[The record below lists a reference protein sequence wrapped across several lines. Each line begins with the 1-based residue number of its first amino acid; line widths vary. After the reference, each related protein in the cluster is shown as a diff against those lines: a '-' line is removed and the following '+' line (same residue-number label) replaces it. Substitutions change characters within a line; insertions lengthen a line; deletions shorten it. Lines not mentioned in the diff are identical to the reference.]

1 MKRLAFTMIE
11 LVFIIV
17 ILGILAA
24 VAIPKMIMNRD
35 DACYAKLR
43 ANLSEAQSDIS
54 REATRAFMKGSTL
67 DEKELR
73 TILQDTL
80 GADSSNQCRFAINDN
95 FTIGTSATNLGK
107 MVVGKNELTIKIAR
121 DSSTKTPIISCDKDS
136 NDSKT
141 KTMCRTLLNI
151 RDNK

>member
-1 MKRLAFTMIE
+1 MRRLGFTMIE

-24 VAIPKMIMNRD
+24 VAVPKMIMSRD

-54 REATRAFMKGSTL
+54 REATKQFMKGNTL
-67 DEKELR
+67 GEAQLK

-80 GADSSNQCRFAINDN
+80 GADSNNKCRFVVNAAND
-95 FTIGTSATNLGK
+95 IK
-107 MVVGKNELTIKIAR
+107 MVVGKRELAMEVKNNGV
-121 DSSTKTPIISCDKDS
+121 TKTPTITCDKDS
-136 NDSKT
+136 NNADV
-141 KTMCRTLLNI
+141 KTMCRTLLGI
-151 RDNK
+151 SK

>member
-1 MKRLAFTMIE
+1 MRRLGFTMIE

-24 VAIPKMIMNRD
+24 VAVPKMIMSRD

-54 REATRAFMKGSTL
+54 REATKQFMKGNTL
-67 DEKELR
+67 GEDQLK

-80 GADSSNQCRFAINDN
+80 GADSNNKCRFVVN
-95 FTIGTSATNLGK
+95 ATNNIK
-107 MVVGKNELTIKIAR
+107 MVVGKRELAMEVKNNGV
-121 DSSTKTPIISCDKDS
+121 TKTPTITCDKDS
-136 NDSKT
+136 NNADAKA
-141 KTMCRTLLNI
+141 MCRTLLGI
-151 RDNK
+151 SK

>member
-1 MKRLAFTMIE
+1 MRRLGFTMIE

-24 VAIPKMIMNRD
+24 VAVPKMIMSRD

-54 REATRAFMKGSTL
+54 REATKQFMKGNTL
-67 DEKELR
+67 GEAQLK

-80 GADSSNQCRFAINDN
+80 GADSNNKCRFVVN
-95 FTIGTSATNLGK
+95 ATNDIK
-107 MVVGKNELTIKIAR
+107 MVVGKRELTMEVKNNGV
-121 DSSTKTPIISCDKDS
+121 TKTPTITCDKDS
-136 NDSKT
+136 GNADA

-151 RDNK
+151 RQ

>member
-1 MKRLAFTMIE
+1 MRRLGFTMIE

-24 VAIPKMIMNRD
+24 VAVPKMIMSRD

-54 REATRAFMKGSTL
+54 REATKQFMKGNTL
-67 DEKELR
+67 GEAQLK

-80 GADSSNQCRFAINDN
+80 GADSNNKCRFVVN
-95 FTIGTSATNLGK
+95 ATNDIK
-107 MVVGKNELTIKIAR
+107 MVVGKRELVMVVK
-121 DSSTKTPIISCDKDS
+121 DNGVTKTPTITCDKDS
-136 NDSKT
+136 NNADA
-141 KTMCRTLLNI
+141 KTMCRTLLGI
-151 RDNK
+151 SK

>member
-1 MKRLAFTMIE
+1 MRRLGFTMIE

-24 VAIPKMIMNRD
+24 VAVPKMIMSRD

-54 REATRAFMKGSTL
+54 REATKQFMKGNTL
-67 DEKELR
+67 GEAQLK

-80 GADSSNQCRFAINDN
+80 GADSNNKCRFVVNTTND
-95 FTIGTSATNLGK
+95 IK
-107 MVVGKNELTIKIAR
+107 MVVGKRELAMEVKNNGV
-121 DSSTKTPIISCDKDS
+121 TKTPTITCDKDS
-136 NDSKT
+136 NNADT
-141 KTMCRTLLNI
+141 KTMCRTLLGI
-151 RDNK
+151 SK

>member
-1 MKRLAFTMIE
+1 MRRLGFTMIE

-24 VAIPKMIMNRD
+24 VAVPKMIMSRD

-54 REATRAFMKGSTL
+54 REATKQFMKGNTL
-67 DEKELR
+67 GDAQLK

-80 GADSSNQCRFAINDN
+80 GADSSNKCRFVVNTTKDI
-95 FTIGTSATNLGK
+95 K
-107 MVVGKNELTIKIAR
+107 MVVGKRELAMVIK
-121 DSSTKTPIISCDKDS
+121 DNGVTKTPTITCDKDS
-136 NDSKT
+136 NNADA
-141 KTMCRTLLNI
+141 KTMCRTLLGI
-151 RDNK
+151 SK